1 MGNMKKLKL
10 YLDTSIIS
18 FAIDD
23 RNPREKRLTLRLI
36 DEIKAGKYE
45 AFISAVTIVEIKRA
59 TEEIRKKLLDVVGA
73 INPEELT
80 VDAEVQSLA
89 DKYIAEGIIPVKHA
103 DDALHI
109 AVASVNDLDLIISW
123 NFEHIVKFKTKREVT
138 GINSLTGYKN
148 NIEIYSP
155 LEVVQDE

>member
-1 MGNMKKLKL
+1 MKKLKI

-18 FAIDD
+18 FAIDG

-45 AFISAVTIVEIKRA
+45 AFISAVTIAEIKRA
-59 TEEIRKKLLDVVGA
+59 DNDICKKLLEVVSV
-73 INPEELT
+73 INPEELA
-80 VDAEVQSLA
+80 VDEEAQALA
-89 DKYIAEGIIPVKHA
+89 NRYITEGIIPVKYA